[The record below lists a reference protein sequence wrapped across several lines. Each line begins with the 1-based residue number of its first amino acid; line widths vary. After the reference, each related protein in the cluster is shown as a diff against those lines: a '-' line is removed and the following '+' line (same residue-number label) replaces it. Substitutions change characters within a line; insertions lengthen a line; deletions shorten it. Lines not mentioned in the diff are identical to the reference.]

1 MLVTNQIHGPVI
13 INIFGPADDEGNRPV
28 IGQVGGS
35 HWNVLRLAMTADL
48 EQYSATP
55 DPSKPRALWS
65 GDEIDPETGQ
75 YKHTVFLRF
84 DTAEDAQAAFEKA
97 GLWPMETELQSH
109 PQNQE

>member
-1 MLVTNQIHGPVI
+1 MIITNQIHGPVI
-13 INIFGPADDEGNRPV
+13 INIFGPADAEGNRPV
-28 IGQVGGS
+28 IGQVSGS
-35 HWNVLRLAMTADL
+35 HWNVLRSVMTADL

-84 DTAEDAQAAFEKA
+84 DTDEDAQAAFEKA
-97 GLWPMETELQSH
+97 GLWPMETEV
-109 PQNQE
+109 EGVEV